1 VISIRTMTIEDIP
14 HALLLW
20 QKTEGVRLRD
30 ADSPSALTAYL
41 NRNPGLSFVAMDAD
55 KFVGVLLAGHDGRR
69 GYLQH
74 MAIDKEY
81 RNQGIG
87 RQLVDSCLQTLQA
100 IGIEKCHLFVLKSNT
115 SGADFWHHL
124 GWTRRDDVQMFSISS
139 NPNA

>member
-1 VISIRTMTIEDIP
+1 
-14 HALLLW
+14 
-20 QKTEGVRLRD
+20 
-30 ADSPSALTAYL
+30 AYL
-41 NRNPGLSFVAMDAD
+41 NRNPGLSFVAMNRD

-74 MAIDKEY
+74 MAVDKEY

-87 RQLVDSCLQTLQA
+87 RQLVNTCLQALQA

-124 GWTRRDDVQMFSISS
+124 GWALRDDVQMFSISS
-139 NPNA
+139 TPNA